1 MQVLNIFHVLIAIAL
16 CAFILIQKGPG
27 ATAGAAFGS
36 GASGTVFGA
45 RGAGNFLSRT
55 TWVLAALFCTISLI
69 MAVMVSRTSALPE
82 NDLGVVGSS
91 QTQDQTQIAPV
102 IKSDV
107 GAGDA
112 GVSDKSGPEVSVGVD
127 DSAESDVPLMD
138 SASDP
143 VDGYGVQTSEV
154 VNDMPGDL
162 PGDLPELDTAVIDN
176 AVKEEAQAV
185 TDGSGGEEP
194 DTDGS

>member
-45 RGAGNFLSRT
+45 RGAGSFLSRT

-69 MAVMVSRTSALPE
+69 MAVMVSRTSAKPE
-82 NDLGVVGSS
+82 NDLGVVGSG
-91 QTQDQTQIAPV
+91 QTQGQTLIAPV
-102 IKSDV
+102 IESDV
-107 GAGDA
+107 GASDA
-112 GVSDKSGPEVSVGVD
+112 GLSDKSGAEVSVGAD
-127 DSAESDVPLMD
+127 DSTESDMPFMD
-138 SASDP
+138 TGSGDA
-143 VDGYGVQTSEV
+143 VD
-154 VNDMPGDL
+154 DL

-194 DTDGS
+194 DTDGF